1 MRFVSKVKCNRILNQ
16 LYKCY
21 LVRDFLVREWE
32 SALFIQWSDV
42 FELLVI
48 RNLDLCLF
56 CNHVQNRWLSTSNKR
71 VRSKILNWI
80 LHEASFIPFLY

>member
-21 LVRDFLVREWE
+21 LVRDFLVKEWE
-32 SALFIQWSDV
+32 SALFIQWSGV

-48 RNLDLCLF
+48 TNLDLCPL
-56 CNHVQNRWLSTSNKR
+56 CNPVQNRKSN
-71 VRSKILNWI
+71 
-80 LHEASFIPFLY
+80 